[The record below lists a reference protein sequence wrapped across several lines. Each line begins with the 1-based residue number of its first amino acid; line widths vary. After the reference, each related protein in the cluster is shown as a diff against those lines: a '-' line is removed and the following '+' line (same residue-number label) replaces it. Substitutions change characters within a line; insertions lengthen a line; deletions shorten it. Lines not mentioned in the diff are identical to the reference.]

1 MARRRKDA
9 ATISLL
15 PILSIQKCTM
25 GIMVVLIC
33 AQNLVSLGETS
44 DQVMEIGGSAN
55 PEKVPVYVECQKD
68 VVLIHSTG
76 QEIPAADLKPFGPDM
91 KPFDEIKE
99 PDKPTPFHELLKELS
114 DKDSKKYLVL
124 LIRPEGINTFRRCYI
139 LALMREVKVGKEA
152 LLSGGKVIFTED
164 GKPVFT
170 RKKGER

>member
-1 MARRRKDA
+1 MARRRKEA

-44 DQVMEIGGSAN
+44 DQVMEIGGSAT
-55 PEKVPVYVECQKD
+55 PEKEPVYVECQKES
-68 VVLIHSTG
+68 VLIHESG
-76 QEIPAADLKPFGPDM
+76 KEVPLADLK
-91 KPFDEIKE
+91 EKE
-99 PDKPTPFHELLKELS
+99 GTTAFHTLLTEMS
-114 DKDSKKYLVL
+114 DSESKKYLVL
-124 LIRPEGINTFRRCYI
+124 LIRPDGISSYDRCHRM
-139 LALMREVKVGKEA
+139 AREKKITVGKDA
-152 LLSGGKVIFTED
+152 LLPGGKVILTKD